1 MTLKKSRKNDKTKY
15 FRICVEVECEQCKE
29 KFVVPLD
36 KFLEG
41 KDFCSLHCNTAY
53 QEDRKKI
60 FFDLVEKTFHWRTHR
75 KEDML
80 PQKPRERKEGTDER
94 HTN

>member
-1 MTLKKSRKNDKTKY
+1 MTLKKSRKNDTTKY
-15 FRICVEVECEQCKE
+15 FRICVEVECEQCRKR
-29 KFVVPLD
+29 FVVPLD
-36 KFLEG
+36 RFLEG

-53 QEDRKKI
+53 QADRKKI

-80 PQKPRERKEGTDER
+80 PETKPERKESKENGRTK
-94 HTN
+94 